1 MPKEEELCAI
11 TIFREVW
18 KILHK
23 AKDLEEA
30 KKLFKEKMVEL
41 IIGETNGTD

>member
-11 TIFREVW
+11 TVFRQVW
-18 KILHK
+18 KILQK

-41 IIGETNGTD
+41 ILGEVNGN